1 LKRLGSGK
9 LDHEE
14 IKSHAF
20 FEGVDW
26 KMVYNRQIDNARI
39 EHKIRI
45 NPKYNNANVFSET
58 IGKNDKNY
66 VSGWSFVNKDN

>member
-45 NPKYNNANVFSET
+45 NP
-58 IGKNDKNY
+58 
-66 VSGWSFVNKDN
+66 